1 MEPVLSL
8 QHVSKIYQ
16 EGRHEVVAVEAASL
30 EVYPGEVILI
40 LGPSGSGKTTLLSI
54 MGCLLSPNRGEV
66 RVGGR
71 DVSGLSDG
79 ELSSLRSQY
88 IGFVFQSFNLLDFL
102 SVRKNVEV
110 ALNLAK
116 IGGPTARERATRIL
130 EQVNLSHRLN
140 FYPKRLS
147 GGEKQRVSVARALAT
162 NPRLL
167 LADEPT
173 GNLDSASGRIVVEL
187 LTKLARQQGSAVVI
201 VTHDPRIMDFAD
213 RVLYLEDGRLSEGA
227 RMPAQAVS
235 SRAFVTQ

>member
-8 QHVSKIYQ
+8 HNVSKIYQ
-16 EGRHEVVAVEAASL
+16 EGRHEVIAVDNASL

-54 MGCLLSPNRGEV
+54 MGCLLSPSRGEV
-66 RVGGR
+66 RVDGR

-79 ELSSLRSQY
+79 ELSSLRSRQ

-102 SVRKNVEV
+102 SVHKNVEV
-110 ALNLAK
+110 ALNLAN
-116 IGGPTARERATRIL
+116 IGGRAAREHATRIL
-130 EQVNLSHRLN
+130 EQVQLGHRMDFL
-140 FYPKRLS
+140 PKRLS

-173 GNLDSASGRIVVEL
+173 GNLDSATGRIVIEL
-187 LTKLARQQGSAVVI
+187 LTGLARQQGSAVVI
-201 VTHDPRIMDFAD
+201 VTHDPRIMDIAD
-213 RVLYLEDGRLSEGA
+213 RVFNLEDGRLSEGA
-227 RMPAQAVS
+227 RMPAQDVS